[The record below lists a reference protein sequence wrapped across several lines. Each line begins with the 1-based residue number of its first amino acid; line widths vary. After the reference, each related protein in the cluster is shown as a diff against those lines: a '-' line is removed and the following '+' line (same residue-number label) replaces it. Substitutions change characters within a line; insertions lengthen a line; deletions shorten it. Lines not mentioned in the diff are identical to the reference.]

1 VDHGFIKK
9 TVKIRM
15 KKKNYIKY
23 LYFLSWIFSFVFLYL
38 NITDKTQFYDV
49 AGRFSLTFM
58 FCLVFISP
66 QSTVLLFSRNKND
79 MGEPW
84 AIIWRIL
91 SIIAIINQMYYIN
104 IWFYETHTLI
114 YLNWKTILLQY
125 VKAIF

>member
-1 VDHGFIKK
+1 
-9 TVKIRM
+9 M